1 MSTPHRIAFYL
12 FFFAPLLGCLP
23 SFEDR
28 VEVRTAEEKKPVEK
42 NSLQSA
48 IDSTLS
54 KNLEGRLL
62 AADRN
67 AAWQIFHGAV
77 AFGVDLPM
85 DVNGDVVFALDYLFR
100 GGRLPGW
107 TPFEGDLIEA
117 TGRRGIRLTVEE
129 GSFTGQGH
137 VDQFLGYL
145 SQAKVPM
152 ETKLIIDGN
161 EHTIEDWVR
170 QAQRDVSNN
179 PYREYSWTLI
189 ALANYLPKE
198 ESWTATDGRTWT
210 LEPFVSF
217 EAKQDIPKSACG
229 GMHRLMGLAHAI
241 NYRLGLGEPL
251 TGGYGEA
258 KVVVDDAIQKAR
270 AYQNSDGS
278 FSTRYTERPGN
289 SADLN
294 LCIGATGHT
303 LEFLAYALPKERLEE
318 RWVERAALRLCAMLD
333 STIAIDLECGGIYHA
348 LAGLKL
354 YRERRFGPISL
365 MEPAESVSE

>member
-1 MSTPHRIAFYL
+1 M
-12 FFFAPLLGCLP
+12 FFSVPLLGCLP

-28 VEVRTAEEKKPVEK
+28 VEERTAEEKKPVEK
-42 NSLQSA
+42 NRLQSA

-67 AAWQIFHGAV
+67 AAWQVFHGAV

-85 DVNGDVVFALDYLFR
+85 DVKGDVVFALDYLFR

-107 TPFEGDLIEA
+107 APFEGDLIEA
-117 TGRRGIRLTVEE
+117 TGRRGVRLTVEE

-152 ETKLIIDGN
+152 ETKLVIDGN

-189 ALANYLPKE
+189 ALTNYLPKE
-198 ESWTATDGRTWT
+198 ESWTATDGRNWT

-251 TGGYGEA
+251 TGGYEEA
-258 KVVVDDAIQKAR
+258 KLVVDDAIQKAR
-270 AYQNSDGS
+270 AFQNSDGS

-333 STIAIDLECGGIYHA
+333 STIEIDLECGGIYHA

-365 MEPAESVSE
+365 MEPAGSASE